1 MDRERGWGRPTAL
14 GILILVVAAA
24 GLLLWGRAHVP
35 RGPEASAAR
44 PARDRS
50 ARPAET
56 GPSSRPGAQALPSG
70 PQDSSSRGEEDD
82 LGGLPDPAVA
92 WSKVDLEAVRAAM
105 PNNLYWRL
113 SMPTTDA
120 ALVREREQ
128 IRAEWNRQY
137 GKVLSGTA
145 TEQEVRD
152 YYAHRQRLSADS
164 VEFATYLLDRYRDV
178 LPERDV
184 GLLELARELHLA
196 RLEELPRNLSDA
208 LERREAQERA
218 RRAWL
223 ADQERFR
230 GEGERPS
237 E

>member
-1 MDRERGWGRPTAL
+1 MDRERGWVKPAVL
-14 GILILVVAAA
+14 GILILGVAAA
-24 GLLLWGRAHVP
+24 GLLLWGRADAP
-35 RGPEASAAR
+35 RGPAAS
-44 PARDRS
+44 PAPVALDRL

-56 GPSSRPGAQALPSG
+56 GPSSPPDGPVLPPG
-70 PQDSSSRGEEDD
+70 PQDSPSHGEEDE
-82 LGGLPDPAVA
+82 LEGLPDPAVA

-113 SMPTTDA
+113 SMPTRDA

-152 YYAHRQRLSADS
+152 YYAHRKRLSADS
-164 VEFATYLLDRYRDV
+164 VEFATYLLDHYRDV

-208 LERREAQERA
+208 LERGEAQEKA
-218 RRAWL
+218 RQAWL

-230 GEGERPS
+230 GEGEPPA

>member
-1 MDRERGWGRPTAL
+1 MDRERGWVKPAVL
-14 GILILVVAAA
+14 GILILGVVAA
-24 GLLLWGRAHVP
+24 GLLLWGRTDAP
-35 RGPEASAAR
+35 RGPAAS
-44 PARDRS
+44 PAPVALDRS

-56 GPSSRPGAQALPSG
+56 GPSSPPDAPALPPA
-70 PQDSSSRGEEDD
+70 PQDSPSRGEEGE
-82 LGGLPDPAVA
+82 LEGLPDPAVA

-105 PNNLYWRL
+105 PNNLYWQL
-113 SMPTTDA
+113 SMPTRDA

-152 YYAHRQRLSADS
+152 YYAHRKRLSADS
-164 VEFATYLLDRYRDV
+164 VEFATYLLDHYRDV

-208 LERREAQERA
+208 LERREAHEKA
-218 RRAWL
+218 RQAWL
-223 ADQERFR
+223 ADQERFQ
-230 GEGERPS
+230 GDEPPAE
-237 E
+237 